1 MVRTK
6 KSKTSQQASEIILFH
21 DCKPLSKDE
30 TLEKKKVNEWLFNSN
45 SLTSFSQRLLEIA
58 INKLQK
64 DSLQPID
71 LGYNKQKN
79 KDDKIIYR
87 PKESFAYY
95 DTWAA
100 GRYVGEITI
109 KLTEYDLHPYS
120 KDVQKELKTHIE
132 TPIRLVIHPRFG
144 ISFLCHML
152 EEIYN
157 FKMPESVTRQAEGN
171 IWNKFYQLILRQLW
185 IAKFAKADK
194 YGLPRQTVK
203 RTHQGMQIRGHLN
216 VRKSI
221 LPFFTKKEVVSEYRE
236 KEVDDIIG
244 RIVYKAYD
252 ILADKETGLRNL
264 PPQVQE
270 SVNDLYSRYH
280 GEQIKITEHDYQ
292 SIRYKSIYMSWKPL
306 VDFSWQII
314 KHRGYNPEQSIN
326 EQGYGLFFDMAEI
339 WEAYIGKILEL
350 DFMHCTERN
359 TNIRL
364 FENEQEKEFQ
374 RIIPDYIS
382 RDWTN
387 EKASAVG
394 DAKYMNLSGQERLQG
409 EQTYSVYYKTIMY
422 MYRFNSMKGFIFYP
436 MKHDDPAKE
445 IQEFKIAG
453 EKEGKFYMVGLRL
466 PDENDTDYGAILK
479 KNEENFRRTV
489 NAKLKPQTSAT
500 S

>member
-1 MVRTK
+1 MAK
-6 KSKTSQQASEIILFH
+6 KSNNKEKYDYSALDCQPFQNANGEDHKADELSYIAKYLDENLHSYITSEI
-21 DCKPLSKDE
+21 
-30 TLEKKKVNEWLFNSN
+30 SN
-45 SLTSFSQRLLEIA
+45 S
-58 INKLQK
+58 
-64 DSLQPID
+64 
-71 LGYNKQKN
+71 
-79 KDDKIIYR
+79 DDKILYR
-87 PKESFAYY
+87 PYESFAHSPEW
-95 DTWAA
+95 TA
-100 GRYVGEITI
+100 GRYVGEISLVI
-109 KLTEYDLHPYS
+109 PAKDKRS
-120 KDVQKELKTHIE
+120 KDKRVKLIIE
-132 TPIRLVIHPRFG
+132 PRFG
-144 ISFLCHML
+144 TNFLCHML

-157 FKMPESVTRQAEGN
+157 FKMPESVMQHGEGVV
-171 IWNKFYQLILRQLW
+171 WNKFYQLILRQLW

-221 LPFFTKKEVVSEYRE
+221 LPFFMKKEVVSEYRE
-236 KEVDDIIG
+236 KEVDDMIG

-292 SIRYKSIYMSWKPL
+292 SIRYKSIYVSWKPL

-314 KHRGYNPEQSIN
+314 KHRGYNPEQSID

-339 WEAYIGKILEL
+339 WEAYIGKILEK

-394 DAKYMNLSGQERLQG
+394 DAKYMNLSGQERLIG

-422 MYRFNSMKGFIFYP
+422 MYRFNSQKGFIFYP
-436 MKHDDPAKE
+436 MRYNDPAEE
-445 IQEFKIAG
+445 IREFQIAG
-453 EKEGKFYMVGLRL
+453 EKDGKFYMIGLRL
-466 PDENDTDYGAILK
+466 PNEKDSNYVANLK
-479 KNEENFRRTV
+479 EKEEEFRKKV
-489 NAKLKPQTSAT
+489 SEKLFTQTLLHSNT
-500 S
+500 TKS